1 MENSTEIYF
10 FVLQGLKEL
19 MPNKNTYFAVTLLV
33 YLFTLV
39 VNMILIVTIIL
50 EKTLHEPMF
59 IFLCSLCINE
69 IYAASTFYP
78 KLLLDLSSYMR
89 VTSYEACLSQ
99 IFMLYS
105 YAPCEFTTL
114 AVMAYD
120 RYIAICKPLNYHSII
135 TPRKVMNLLII
146 TWLLSICESFV
157 VVGLVARLPLCG
169 FNIDKIY
176 CTAWAVIKLSCV
188 DTTVNNVY
196 GTLLSVF
203 HVSQVVLILLSYI
216 NIVKAS
222 ARSQEQRNKF
232 MQTCLPHLISLTNF
246 TVAIIFDIMYARYGP
261 TTRLLAL
268 RNFMSLEYLVVPP
281 ILNPLIY
288 GLKMN
293 QIRRKI
299 FKICSHKK
307 RTLK

>member
-1 MENSTEIYF
+1 MENSTKIV
-10 FVLQGLKEL
+10 FVLQGLDDA
-19 MPNKNTYFAVTLLV
+19 MSNKRTYFAVALLV
-33 YLFTLV
+33 YLFTILV
-39 VNMILIVTIIL
+39 NLTLMVTIIL

-59 IFLCSLCINE
+59 VFLCSLCVNGI
-69 IYAASTFYP
+69 IGACTFYP
-78 KLLLDLSSYMR
+78 KLLVDLSSDLR
-89 VTSYEACLSQ
+89 VTSYKACLSQ
-99 IFMLYS
+99 MFFLYS
-105 YAPCEFTTL
+105 YSFIEFTML

-135 TPRKVMNLLII
+135 TPRKVINLLIF
-146 TWLLSICESFV
+146 TWMLSFCESFV

-188 DTTVNNVY
+188 DTTINNVY
-196 GTLLSVF
+196 GTILSVF
-203 HVSQVVLILLSYI
+203 HFSQSVLIFISYI
-216 NIVKAS
+216 NIVRAS
-222 ARSQEQRNKF
+222 VRSQEGRNKF

-246 TVAIIFDIMYARYGP
+246 TVSIIFDVMYARYGP

-293 QIRRKI
+293 QIRRRI
-299 FKICSHKK
+299 FRICNKK
-307 RTLK
+307 VHVIK